1 MHYKWWSLNTRA
13 LQLTATTNSRRHI
26 ADAAAVN
33 WKNNSVT
40 TPCPSAERRG
50 KAGHTVEAI
59 WLSTKHN
66 VHITFNLNILKCIS
80 KTLEKCRKVNISSC
94 RSDDR
99 TRHELRTAQR
109 FVLVF
114 SRYLILVDARVG
126 LNWLWSHGNKIIHS
140 CTVNR

>member
-59 WLSTKHN
+59 WLHF
-66 VHITFNLNILKCIS
+66 ICKCLII
-80 KTLEKCRKVNISSC
+80 V
-94 RSDDR
+94 
-99 TRHELRTAQR
+99 
-109 FVLVF
+109 VLYNTI
-114 SRYLILVDARVG
+114 YLLQMQ
-126 LNWLWSHGNKIIHS
+126 
-140 CTVNR
+140 